1 MPVSR
6 WLPSFARLDTCVT
19 NGGEVFLHRRSVQIA
34 LLVLC
39 IVLAFFVEIPRLV
52 DESQNK
58 LVKKPPYT
66 ASGRALNLHKEL
78 TIADL
83 HADSLLWGRDL
94 LARSA
99 DGHVDIPRLADG
111 NVALQV
117 FSLPT
122 KSPHGLNIESNDDKS
137 DDIFWLAIV
146 ERWPPATWTS
156 LTQRALYQARRL
168 HRFARG
174 SEGGFVVIESS
185 ADLSSYLERRRLN
198 SRLTAG
204 LLSIE
209 GAHALDGKL
218 ENLDVL
224 YRAGYRMMSP
234 SHFFDNDIGGSSAGV
249 HKTGLTD
256 QGREWVRQM
265 EARRMIV
272 DLAHASAKT
281 IDDVLAIA
289 KRPLVVSHTGVKGT
303 CDNNRNL
310 SDDQIR
316 AVAAKGGL
324 IGIGYWDTATC
335 GTDARAIVKA
345 MRYVSDRV
353 GMEHV
358 ALGSD
363 FDGAI
368 TAPFDT
374 TGLVEITDAMLEAG
388 YSEQEVRM
396 IMGENAMKF
405 LAANLP
411 EK

>member
-1 MPVSR
+1 MR
-6 WLPSFARLDTCVT
+6 K
-19 NGGEVFLHRRSVQIA
+19 RSVQIT
-34 LLVLC
+34 LVVLC
-39 IVLAFFVEIPRLV
+39 IVAAFLIAIPPLV
-52 DESQNK
+52 DERENK
-58 LVKKPPYT
+58 LLKKPPYT
-66 ASGRALNLHKEL
+66 GSERALKLHKEL

-94 LARSA
+94 LDRSTY
-99 DGHVDIPRLADG
+99 GHVDIPRLADG

-122 KSPHGLNIESNDDKS
+122 KSPHGLNIEKNEEKN

-146 ERWPPATWTS
+146 DRWPPATWNS
-156 LTQRALYQARRL
+156 LTERALYQARRL
-168 HRFARG
+168 HQFALG
-174 SEGGFVVIESS
+174 SRGGFVVIESA
-185 ADLSSYLERRRLN
+185 ADLSRYLDRRRLN
-198 SRLTAG
+198 GKLTAG

-218 ENLDVL
+218 ENLDAL

-249 HKTGLTD
+249 HKTGLTEK
-256 QGREWVRQM
+256 GREWVRQM
-265 EARRMIV
+265 EARHMIV

-281 IDDVLAIA
+281 IEDVLAIA
-289 KRPLVVSHTGVKGT
+289 NRPPVVSHTGVKGT

-353 GMEHV
+353 GIEHV

-374 TGLVEITDAMLEAG
+374 TGVVEITDAMLQAG
-388 YSEQEVRM
+388 YSEQEIRM
-396 IMGENAMKF
+396 IMGENAVRF
-405 LAANLP
+405 LEANLP

>member
-1 MPVSR
+1 MR
-6 WLPSFARLDTCVT
+6 K
-19 NGGEVFLHRRSVQIA
+19 RSVQIT
-34 LLVLC
+34 LVVLC
-39 IVLAFFVEIPRLV
+39 IVAAFLIAIPPLV
-52 DESQNK
+52 DERENK
-58 LVKKPPYT
+58 LLKKPPYT
-66 ASGRALNLHKEL
+66 GSERALKLHKEL

-94 LARSA
+94 LDRSTY
-99 DGHVDIPRLADG
+99 GHVDIPRLADG

-122 KSPHGLNIESNDDKS
+122 KSPHGLNIEKNEEKN

-146 ERWPPATWTS
+146 DRWPPATWNS
-156 LTQRALYQARRL
+156 LTERALYQARRL
-168 HRFARG
+168 HQFALG
-174 SEGGFVVIESS
+174 SRGGFVVIESA
-185 ADLSSYLERRRLN
+185 ADLSRYLDRRRLN
-198 SRLTAG
+198 GKLTAG

-218 ENLDVL
+218 ENLDAL

-249 HKTGLTD
+249 HKTGLTEK
-256 QGREWVRQM
+256 GREWVRQM
-265 EARRMIV
+265 EARHMIV

-281 IDDVLAIA
+281 IEDVLAIA
-289 KRPLVVSHTGVKGT
+289 NRPPVVSHTGVKGT

-353 GMEHV
+353 GIEHV

-374 TGLVEITDAMLEAG
+374 TGVVEITDAMLQAS
-388 YSEQEVRM
+388 YSEQEIRM
-396 IMGENAMKF
+396 IMGENAVRF
-405 LAANLP
+405 LEANLP

>member
-1 MPVSR
+1 
-6 WLPSFARLDTCVT
+6 
-19 NGGEVFLHRRSVQIA
+19 
-34 LLVLC
+34 
-39 IVLAFFVEIPRLV
+39 
-52 DESQNK
+52 
-58 LVKKPPYT
+58 
-66 ASGRALNLHKEL
+66 
-78 TIADL
+78 
-83 HADSLLWGRDL
+83 
-94 LARSA
+94 
-99 DGHVDIPRLADG
+99 
-111 NVALQV
+111 
-117 FSLPT
+117 
-122 KSPHGLNIESNDDKS
+122 
-137 DDIFWLAIV
+137 
-146 ERWPPATWTS
+146 
-156 LTQRALYQARRL
+156 
-168 HRFARG
+168 
-174 SEGGFVVIESS
+174 VVIESS

-198 SRLTAG
+198 GKLTAG

-249 HKTGLTD
+249 RKAGLTD
-256 QGREWVRQM
+256 KGREWVRQM
-265 EARRMIV
+265 EARHMIV
-272 DLAHASAKT
+272 DLAHASAGT

-289 KRPLVVSHTGVKGT
+289 NRPVVVSHTGVKGT
-303 CDNNRNL
+303 CNNNRNL
-310 SDDQIR
+310 SDEQIR

-353 GMEHV
+353 GVEHV

-363 FDGAI
+363 FDGAT

-388 YSEQEVRM
+388 YSEQEIRA
-396 IMGENAMKF
+396 IMGENVMKF
-405 LAANLP
+405 LKENLP

>member
-1 MPVSR
+1 M
-6 WLPSFARLDTCVT
+6 
-19 NGGEVFLHRRSVQIA
+19 RRTVPIIV
-34 LLVLC
+34 LVLC
-39 IVLAFFVEIPRLV
+39 IVAACFFQIPRLV
-52 DESQNK
+52 DENQNK
-58 LVKKPPYT
+58 LVRNPPYP
-66 ASGRALNLHKEL
+66 ASQRALDLHKTL

-94 LARSA
+94 LERDT
-99 DGHVDIPRLADG
+99 DGQVDIPRLADG

-122 KSPHGLNIESNDDKS
+122 KSPHGLNIESNEDKH
-137 DDIFWLAIV
+137 DDIFWLAV
-146 ERWPPATWTS
+146 VGRWPISTWRS

-168 HRFARG
+168 HQFAGG
-174 SEGGFVVIESS
+174 SLGGFVVIESA
-185 ADLSSYLERRRLN
+185 ADLSSYLERRQRN
-198 SRLTAG
+198 QKLTAG

-209 GAHALDGKL
+209 GAHALDGNL

-249 HKTGLTD
+249 QKTGLTEK
-256 QGREWVRQM
+256 GREWVRQM
-265 EARRMIV
+265 EARHMII
-272 DLAHASAKT
+272 DLAHASPRT
-281 IDDVLAIA
+281 IDDVLAMA
-289 KRPLVVSHTGVKGT
+289 TRPVVVSHTGVKGT
-303 CDNNRNL
+303 CNNNRNL

-335 GTDARAIVKA
+335 GTDAAAIVRA

-353 GMEHV
+353 GAEHV

-363 FDGAI
+363 FDGAV
-368 TAPFDT
+368 TTPFDT
-374 TGLVEITDAMLEAG
+374 SGVVEVTDAMLSAGFSEA
-388 YSEQEVRM
+388 EIRAM
-396 IMGENAMKF
+396 MGENVMRF

-411 EK
+411 RQ

>member
-1 MPVSR
+1 V
-6 WLPSFARLDTCVT
+6 
-19 NGGEVFLHRRSVQIA
+19 RRRPVQIT

-39 IVLAFFVEIPRLV
+39 IVAAFLVEVPRLV
-52 DESQNK
+52 DEEQNK
-58 LVKKPPYT
+58 VVKKPPYA
-66 ASGRALNLHKEL
+66 ASERALNLHKEL

-94 LARSA
+94 LQRNTY
-99 DGHVDIPRLADG
+99 GQVDIPRLADG

-122 KSPHGLNIESNDDKS
+122 KAPRGLNIESNEDKG
-137 DDIFWLAIV
+137 DEIFWLAMV
-146 ERWPPATWTS
+146 DRWPPKTWNS
-156 LTQRALYQARRL
+156 LTERALYQARRL
-168 HRFARG
+168 HQFAQG
-174 SEGGFVVIESS
+174 SRGGFVVIENS

-198 SRLTAG
+198 GRLTAG
-204 LLSIE
+204 LLSVE

-234 SHFFDNDIGGSSAGV
+234 SHFFDNDIGGSAAGV
-249 HKTGLTD
+249 HKTGLTEK
-256 QGREWVRQM
+256 GREWVRQM
-265 EARRMIV
+265 EARHMIV

-281 IDDVLAIA
+281 VEDVLAMA
-289 KRPLVVSHTGVKGT
+289 SRPLVVSHTGVKGT
-303 CDNNRNL
+303 CNNNRNL

-316 AVAAKGGL
+316 AVAANGCL
-324 IGIGYWDTATC
+324 IGIGYWSTATC
-335 GTDARAIVKA
+335 GTDARAIAKA

-353 GMEHV
+353 GVEHV

-363 FDGAI
+363 FDGAV

-388 YSEQEVRM
+388 YSEPEIRM
-396 IMGENAMKF
+396 IMGENVVRF
-405 LAANLP
+405 LRANLP

>member
-1 MPVSR
+1 VLSR
-6 WLPSFARLDTCVT
+6 LVQVVLVVLTVAVA
-19 NGGEVFLHRRSVQIA
+19 VFLS
-34 LLVLC
+34 L
-39 IVLAFFVEIPRLV
+39 PRLV
-52 DESQNK
+52 EERENQQWRR
-58 LVKKPPYT
+58 PPYT
-66 ASGRALNLHKEL
+66 ASDRARTLHRNL

-94 LARSA
+94 LRRSSY
-99 DGHVDIPRLADG
+99 GHVDIPRLVEG

-122 KSPHGLNIESNDDKS
+122 KSPRGLNIESNDDTT
-137 DDIFWLAIV
+137 DDITRLAIV
-146 ERWPPATWTS
+146 ERWPPATWNS

-168 HRFARG
+168 HRFASG
-174 SEGGFVVIESS
+174 SGGGFVVIESS
-185 ADLSSYLERRRLN
+185 ADLASYLERHRRN
-198 SRLTAG
+198 GNITAG

-218 ENLDVL
+218 DNLDVL

-249 HKTGLTD
+249 QKTGLTEK
-256 QGREWVRQM
+256 GREWVRQM
-265 EARRMIV
+265 EARHMIV
-272 DLAHASAKT
+272 DLAHASART

-289 KRPLVVSHTGVKGT
+289 TRPVMVSHTGVKGT
-303 CDNNRNL
+303 CNDNRNL

-316 AVAAKGGL
+316 AVARNGGL

-353 GMEHV
+353 GVEHV

-363 FDGAI
+363 FDGAVK
-368 TAPFDT
+368 TPFDT
-374 TGLVEITDAMLEAG
+374 TGLVEITDAMLEGG
-388 YSEQEVRM
+388 YSEQEIQM
-396 IMGENAMKF
+396 IMGENVVRF
-405 LAANLP
+405 LQANLN
-411 EK
+411 

>member
-1 MPVSR
+1 MR
-6 WLPSFARLDTCVT
+6 
-19 NGGEVFLHRRSVQIA
+19 RRSVQLA
-34 LLVLC
+34 VLVLC
-39 IVLAFFVEIPRLV
+39 IAAAFFFTIPRLV
-52 DESQNK
+52 DEEQNK
-58 LVKKPPYT
+58 VVKKPPYA
-66 ASGRALNLHKEL
+66 ASERALNLHKEL

-94 LARSA
+94 LERSTS
-99 DGHVDIPRLADG
+99 GQVDIPRLADG
-111 NVALQV
+111 NVTLQV

-137 DDIFWLAIV
+137 DDIFWLAV
-146 ERWPPATWTS
+146 AERWPPATWSS
-156 LTQRALYQARRL
+156 LTERALYQARRL
-168 HRFARG
+168 HQFAKG
-174 SEGGFVVIESS
+174 SRGGFVVIESS
-185 ADLSSYLERRRLN
+185 ADLASYLQRRESN
-198 SRLTAG
+198 QRLTAG

-234 SHFFDNDIGGSSAGV
+234 SHFFDNDIGGSSAGL
-249 HKTGLTD
+249 HKTGLTEK
-256 QGREWVRQM
+256 GREWVRQM
-265 EARRMIV
+265 EARHMIV
-272 DLAHASAKT
+272 DLAHASVKT
-281 IDDVLAIA
+281 IEDVLAMA
-289 KRPLVVSHTGVKGT
+289 NRPVVVSHTGVKGT

-335 GTDARAIVKA
+335 GKDAAAIVKA
-345 MRYVSDRV
+345 MRYVSDRLGV
-353 GMEHV
+353 EHV

-363 FDGAI
+363 FDGAV
-368 TAPFDT
+368 TTPFDT
-374 TGLVEITDAMLEAG
+374 TGVVEITDAMLQAG
-388 YSEQEVRM
+388 YSEQEIRL
-396 IMGENAMKF
+396 IMGGNVVRF

>member
-1 MPVSR
+1 V
-6 WLPSFARLDTCVT
+6 
-19 NGGEVFLHRRSVQIA
+19 RRRPVQIT

-39 IVLAFFVEIPRLV
+39 IVAAFLVEVPRLV
-52 DESQNK
+52 DEEQNK
-58 LVKKPPYT
+58 VVKKPPYA
-66 ASGRALNLHKEL
+66 ASERALNLHKEL

-94 LARSA
+94 LQRNTY
-99 DGHVDIPRLADG
+99 GQVDIPRLADG

-122 KSPHGLNIESNDDKS
+122 KAPRGLNIESNEDKG
-137 DDIFWLAIV
+137 DEIFWLAMV
-146 ERWPPATWTS
+146 DRWPPKTWNS
-156 LTQRALYQARRL
+156 LTERALYQARRL
-168 HRFARG
+168 HQFAQG
-174 SEGGFVVIESS
+174 SRGGFVVIENS

-198 SRLTAG
+198 GRLTAG
-204 LLSIE
+204 LLSVE

-218 ENLDVL
+218 ENLDLL

-234 SHFFDNDIGGSSAGV
+234 SHFFDNDIGGSAAGV
-249 HKTGLTD
+249 HKTGLTEK
-256 QGREWVRQM
+256 GREWVRQM

-272 DLAHASAKT
+272 DLAHASPKT

-289 KRPLVVSHTGVKGT
+289 TRPVVVSHTGVKGT
-303 CDNNRNL
+303 CNNNRNL

-316 AVAAKGGL
+316 AVAANGGL
-324 IGIGYWDTATC
+324 IGIGYWSTATC

-353 GMEHV
+353 GVEHV

-363 FDGAI
+363 FDGAV

-388 YSEQEVRM
+388 YSEPEIRM
-396 IMGENAMKF
+396 IMGENVVRF
-405 LAANLP
+405 LRANLP

>member
-1 MPVSR
+1 VGRP
-6 WLPSFARLDTCVT
+6 W
-19 NGGEVFLHRRSVQIA
+19 VQG
-34 LLVLC
+34 
-39 IVLAFFVEIPRLV
+39 IVLAICIAVAFFTEIPRLV
-52 DESQNK
+52 EQRENK
-58 LVKKPPYT
+58 LIRRPPYS
-66 ASGRALNLHKEL
+66 ASARAIDLHKKL
-78 TIADL
+78 MIVDL

-94 LARSA
+94 LERG
-99 DGHVDIPRLADG
+99 DYGQVDIPRLADG

-122 KSPHGLNIESNDDKS
+122 KSPHGLNIESNDDRS
-137 DDIFWLAIV
+137 DDIFWLAIA
-146 ERWPPATWTS
+146 ERWPTRTWDS
-156 LTQRALYQARRL
+156 LTERALYQSRRL
-168 HRFARG
+168 HEFARG
-174 SEGGFVVIESS
+174 SVGGFVVIESV
-185 ADLSSYLERRRLN
+185 ADLSSYLERRRSN
-198 SRLTAG
+198 RRLTAG

-224 YRAGYRMMSP
+224 YRAGYRMMAP

-249 HKTGLTD
+249 HKTGLTEK
-256 QGREWVRQM
+256 GSEWVRQM
-265 EARRMIV
+265 EARHMIV

-281 IDDVLAIA
+281 TEDVLAMA
-289 KRPLVVSHTGVKGT
+289 SRPVVVSHTGVKGT

-310 SDDQIR
+310 SDDEIR

-324 IGIGYWDTATC
+324 IGIGYWETATC

-353 GMEHV
+353 GVEHV

-374 TGLVEITDAMLEAG
+374 TGVVEITDALLEAG
-388 YSEQEVRM
+388 YSEQDIRM
-396 IMGENAMKF
+396 IMGENTLRF
-405 LAANLP
+405 LQANLP

>member
-1 MPVSR
+1 M
-6 WLPSFARLDTCVT
+6 
-19 NGGEVFLHRRSVQIA
+19 RRRPVQIT

-39 IVLAFFVEIPRLV
+39 IVAAFLVEVPRLV
-52 DESQNK
+52 DEEQNK
-58 LVKKPPYT
+58 VVKKPPYA
-66 ASGRALNLHKEL
+66 ASERALNLHKEL

-94 LARSA
+94 LQRNTY
-99 DGHVDIPRLADG
+99 GQVDIPRLADG

-122 KSPHGLNIESNDDKS
+122 KAPRGLNIESNEDKG
-137 DDIFWLAIV
+137 DEIFWLAMV
-146 ERWPPATWTS
+146 DRWPPKTWNS
-156 LTQRALYQARRL
+156 LTERALYQARRL
-168 HRFARG
+168 HQFAQG
-174 SEGGFVVIESS
+174 SRGGFVVIENS

-198 SRLTAG
+198 GRLTAG
-204 LLSIE
+204 LLSVE

-234 SHFFDNDIGGSSAGV
+234 SHFFDNDIGGSAAGV
-249 HKTGLTD
+249 HKTGLTEK
-256 QGREWVRQM
+256 GREWVRQM

-272 DLAHASAKT
+272 DLAHASPKT

-289 KRPLVVSHTGVKGT
+289 TRPVVVSHTGVKGT
-303 CDNNRNL
+303 CNNNRNL

-316 AVAAKGGL
+316 AVAANGGL
-324 IGIGYWDTATC
+324 IGIGYWSTATC

-353 GMEHV
+353 GVEHV

-363 FDGAI
+363 FDGAV

-388 YSEQEVRM
+388 YSEPEIRM
-396 IMGENAMKF
+396 IMGENVVRF
-405 LAANLP
+405 LRANLP